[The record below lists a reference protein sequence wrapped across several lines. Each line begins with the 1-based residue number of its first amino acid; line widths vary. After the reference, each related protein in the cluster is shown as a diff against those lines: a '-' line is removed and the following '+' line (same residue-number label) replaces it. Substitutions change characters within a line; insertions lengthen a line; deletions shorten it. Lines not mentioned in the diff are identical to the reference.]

1 MTVRVV
7 DESLFA
13 ATEPVALRGSACAA
27 CGAHV
32 FPALGSCPVCAGV
45 DVSPVALPTDGTVWS
60 WTTQHIEPKA
70 PYRTDAFAPFS
81 LGYVDLGPVIVEGW
95 LVGKTDWTIGEPV
108 HLVLTTA
115 WTEDG
120 EPVHTYGFAAGSPA

>member
-13 ATEPVALRGSACAA
+13 GTDPVALRGSACAS
-27 CGAHV
+27 CGSHV

-45 DVSPVALPTDGTVWS
+45 DVGPVALPTHGTVWS

-70 PYRTDAFAPFS
+70 PYRTDGFVPFS

-95 LVGKTDWTIGEPV
+95 LVGKTEWTIGEPV
-108 HLVLTTA
+108 ELVLATA
-115 WTEDG
+115 WTEGD
-120 EPVHTYGFAAGSPA
+120 EPVHTYGFASGSPL